1 MAIKWDNPPS
11 TAVPQMVETYQARL
25 HRALFILAVSYA
37 PRIEAWMKE
46 NAVWT
51 DRTSNARQTL
61 WSEAFDFADV
71 VVLAFGH
78 GVSYGQFLEW
88 ANQGRY
94 AIITPALD
102 YFAPKVWQDAK
113 GLIK

>member
-1 MAIKWDNPPS
+1 MGITWDNPPS
-11 TAVPQMVETYQARL
+11 TAVPQMVGTYRAKL
-25 HRALFILAVSYA
+25 HRALFILALSYA

-46 NAVWT
+46 NAVWV
-51 DRTSNARQTL
+51 DRTGNARQTL
-61 WSEAFDFADV
+61 WAEVFDFSDV

-78 GVSYGQFLEW
+78 GVNYGQFLEW

-102 YFAPKVWQDAK
+102 YFAPKIWADAR
-113 GLIK
+113 GLLK